1 MSTPG
6 AGLGPGSTDQ
16 VPHVPFFDQG
26 TLVYNDPPQIYG
38 RTILPGNYPQCI
50 ICGNTVYCGGV
61 QCPNATV
68 LPLAPDQVPMVQE
81 TFQSVQVPNYQQG
94 QLSTDPQ
101 PGPGYR
107 VVSLITQ
114 VA

>member
-6 AGLGPGSTDQ
+6 AGLGPGSTDTI
-16 VPHVPFFDQG
+16 PHVPSWSQG
-26 TLVYNDPPQIYG
+26 TLVWNDPVQIYG

-50 ICGNTVYCGGV
+50 ICGSATYCGGP

-68 LPLAPDQVPMVQE
+68 LPLGPDGVPMIQE
-81 TFQSVQVPNYQQG
+81 TYQSVQVQNFQQG
-94 QLSTDPQ
+94 QNSTDPQ
-101 PGPGYR
+101 PAPAYR
-107 VVSLITQ
+107 QVSLITQ